1 MAVAWV
7 GDDRGGDFR
16 ALVEYDE
23 PRGPFCVLRGP
34 GPVSVEESVAWARS
48 RARKVYVR
56 VGEEFYSAGE
66 EAVRGLP
73 PWLSAAPPAPRAS
86 AGSERVEAWRAEAR
100 TGWFRADRESVARR
114 LAEAVGRDD
123 RAADAHAARERGFSV
138 SFTLS
143 AASELEANEIAFG
156 VVRSAW
162 PRSRSRPCLATTSI
176 STGSWSAPPEGPRCG
191 EEPAPRERWRAR
203 HGRRVDRSSAPD
215 HRCAIDL

>member
-23 PRGPFCVLRGP
+23 PGPFCVLNGP
-34 GPVSVEESVAWARS
+34 GPVSVEEAVAWARS
-48 RARKVYVR
+48 RAHKVYVR
-56 VGEEFYSAGE
+56 VGDEFYSAGE

-73 PWLSAAPPAPRAS
+73 PWPSAAPEAPPTS
-86 AGSERVEAWRAEAR
+86 ARSERAELWRVEAR

-114 LAEAVGRDD
+114 LAEVVGRDD
-123 RAADAHAARERGFSV
+123 RAADAHAVARERAFSV
-138 SFTLS
+138 FFTLS

-162 PRSRSRPCLATTSI
+162 AALEIEAVAGDDFDLDGIMVLA
-176 STGSWSAPPEGPRCG
+176 A
-191 EEPAPRERWRAR
+191 
-203 HGRRVDRSSAPD
+203 
-215 HRCAIDL
+215 